1 MALDGSAR
9 RRCPG
14 ATRSAARSGRKRQQ
28 LLALIISSKPRE
40 IADRVHADM
49 RAVSRRCTAWVC
61 TRRQERE
68 VLMVAVTTTE
78 LAHLKALV
86 RAADPNAFIIVSPA
100 AGNSR
105 AWLSGT

>member
-1 MALDGSAR
+1 MEVPEGVAQAPR
-9 RRCPG
+9 
-14 ATRSAARSGRKRQQ
+14 AAARSGRKRQQ

-49 RAVSRRCTAWVC
+49 RRGVHG
-61 TRRQERE
+61 
-68 VLMVAVTTTE
+68 VARHGYVRAAGARSADGGCTTTE

-100 AGNSR
+100 QEILGRGFQA
-105 AWLSGT
+105 LE